1 MRGRLRCRHGN
12 ARSGE
17 RMGEHRGVTSGV
29 GERLGE
35 LRAGQ
40 GGRHHR
46 RGSGPESQLTA
57 AADDYDRPEIY
68 SMGSHRR
75 GTRPH

>member
-35 LRAGQ
+35 LHTLARWPAP
-40 GGRHHR
+40 HR
-46 RGSGPESQLTA
+46 RSSGRRRQLTA
-57 AADDYDRPEIY
+57 ASADDYDRA
-68 SMGSHRR
+68 
-75 GTRPH
+75 